1 MTTDLHLS
9 TPKKKEIRK
18 KQQTYTN
25 LLRYL
30 FFPFLLNFEKIP
42 TISILGDA
50 EVPPSVYMELLPIE
64 RSEYGCLTNYSG
76 EPQDYVNADIHKPRE
91 KKLYE
96 NVDRA
101 IKFMSWKFK

>member
-1 MTTDLHLS
+1 M
-9 TPKKKEIRK
+9 RRF
-18 KQQTYTN
+18 Q
-25 LLRYL
+25 
-30 FFPFLLNFEKIP
+30 PF
-42 TISILGDA
+42 SILGDA